1 MMDVRVGYGFDIH
14 RFVEGKPLRLGGI
27 DVDHER
33 GFEGHS
39 DGDILL
45 HALADALLGAAG
57 LGDIGEH
64 FPDTDPRFEGA
75 ASSELAAHLVRIVT
89 DRGWTI
95 GNADLTVV
103 MEKPRL
109 TPMKE
114 RIRRNVAAL
123 LGLDERRVNL
133 KAKTHEGLDAV
144 GKGEAAE
151 AHVVVLLTREEE
163 EE

>member
-27 DVDHER
+27 DVAYER

-64 FPDTDPRFEGA
+64 FPDTDPRFAGA

-89 DRGWTI
+89 ERGWTI

-109 TPMKE
+109 TPLKE

-123 LGLDERRVNL
+123 LGIDERRVNL